1 MPKVTRTLLL
11 INLAVYVLDLLLEQ
25 GGVNLSALC
34 GLWYAGLPTFRL
46 WQPLTYMFM
55 HAGFMHLFF
64 NMFALWMFGRIIEQL
79 WGPQRFLIYYL
90 VCGVGAGAVQELC
103 QLAGWINPYAMT
115 VGASGAVYGVLLAF
129 GMCLPNER
137 IFIIPIPFPI
147 KAKYFVLFYA
157 LIELFEGMA
166 ASDGVAHFAHLGG
179 MLFGFLLIRHW
190 RRETQRQ
197 RRDPYAGWRTSSSA
211 DSPWSGGW
219 SSPWSSGGQRQQQR
233 RSSYGDAY
241 DRYDRGSGDDSLWA
255 KLKSLFGGDK
265 KKERSK
271 RPHIHV
277 QEGGAQQTA
286 KPRPRQEN
294 QEIDRILEK
303 IRKGGYA
310 CLTDEEKA
318 RLFNAS
324 QK

>member
-11 INLAVYVLDLLLEQ
+11 LNLAVYVLGLLLGQ
-25 GGVNLSALC
+25 GGGELSALC
-34 GLWYAGLPTFRL
+34 GLWYAGLPFFRI
-46 WQPLTYMFM
+46 WQPLTYMFV

-64 NMFALWMFGRIIEQL
+64 NMFALWMFGRIIEQM
-79 WGPQRFLIYYL
+79 WGARRFLTYYL
-90 VCGVGAGAVQELC
+90 VCGVGAAAVQELC
-103 QLAGWINPYAMT
+103 QWVGWISPLAMT

-137 IFIIPIPFPI
+137 IFIIPIPIPI

-190 RRETQRQ
+190 RRESRGA
-197 RRDPYAGWRTSSSA
+197 RRSPYTGWRTSSSA
-211 DSPWSGGW
+211 DNPWRSNW
-219 SSPWSSGGQRQQQR
+219 RR
-233 RSSYGDAY
+233 RSSYGDDY
-241 DRYDRGSGDDSLWA
+241 DRYDRGTGGDSLWT
-255 KLKSLFGGDK
+255 KIKSLFAGDGK
-265 KKERSK
+265 AKNKEERNG
-271 RPHIHV
+271 RARVHV
-277 QEGGAQQTA
+277 REGGRQQA
-286 KPRPRQEN
+286 APPRPRQES

-303 IRKGGYA
+303 IRKGGYS